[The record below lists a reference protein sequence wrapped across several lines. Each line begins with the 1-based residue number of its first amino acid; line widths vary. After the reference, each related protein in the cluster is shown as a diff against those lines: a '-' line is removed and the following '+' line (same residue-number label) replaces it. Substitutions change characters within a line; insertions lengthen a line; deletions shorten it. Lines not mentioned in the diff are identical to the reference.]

1 MSGRE
6 LPDPPAKASNPDGR
20 ANPWRRGAW
29 AKGMPGVTPRL
40 GSCLPNS
47 CTAVLVPG
55 RAGTLPATGSHP
67 GKGHPAPPRAGRWGR
82 NFLLPLS
89 HPQSPLCGQPLHL
102 CVMCPRSPAGLVHGT
117 GVTRCNFHALDTNI
131 FVWLLPCHLN
141 MSAVPSTDSCAV
153 SSPPTSIQTASRG
166 CWLFPACL
174 RSVTGTGAG
183 SPNMRKRLLGL
194 SGRLPP
200 MPSERSK

>member
-1 MSGRE
+1 M
-6 LPDPPAKASNPDGR
+6 A
-20 ANPWRRGAW
+20 RRS
-29 AKGMPGVTPRL
+29 L
-40 GSCLPNS
+40 GEGDARC
-47 CTAVLVPG
+47 
-55 RAGTLPATGSHP
+55 
-67 GKGHPAPPRAGRWGR
+67 HPALGQLLAKLLRCGTGARARWDAPGHGQFSGEGPPCSSWAGRWGWTC
-82 NFLLPLS
+82 LLPLS
-89 HPQSPLCGQPLHL
+89 QSRSPPQPLHL
-102 CVMCPRSPAGLVHGT
+102 HAMRPRSPAGLVHGV

-131 FVWLLPCHLN
+131 FVWLLPRHLN

-174 RSVTGTGAG
+174 RSVAGTGAG
-183 SPNMRKRLLGL
+183 SPDTRKRLLGL